1 MEDQTFLIVP
11 NFSIEENIL
20 KLPLR
25 INNDFTSK
33 ILKSRCTLNDL
44 NLFLPASNYFFR
56 KKKRVIRNKSC
67 EDKKITELL

>member
-25 INNDFTSK
+25 INNDFTPK

-44 NLFLPASNYFFR
+44 NLFLPASNYFLG
-56 KKKRVIRNKSC
+56 KKEGN
-67 EDKKITELL
+67 